1 MRSGFITTILIL
13 LCAAV
18 YAQMD
23 TAKMIL
29 GDWFN
34 NDGDKYNI
42 EINQVIGFSRQHTND
57 SLYLKWTF
65 KENNQLVRS
74 GVYQKNDYPIGFQT
88 QPVNYYLTNGNSTIY
103 FKRKS
108 YEIITLT
115 KGSLTI
121 KRIE

>member
-18 YAQMD
+18 SAQID

-42 EINQVIGFSRQHTND
+42 EINQVIGFSRKHTND
-57 SLYLKWTF
+57 SLYLQWTF
-65 KENNQLVRS
+65 NENNQLVRS
-74 GVYQKNDYPIGFQT
+74 GVYQKRDYPIGFES
-88 QPVNYYLTNGNSTIY
+88 QPVKYHLTNGNSTIY

-115 KGSLTI
+115 EGSLTI

>member
-1 MRSGFITTILIL
+1 MRSGLITTILIL
-13 LCAAV
+13 VCAAV
-18 YAQMD
+18 SAQID

-74 GVYQKNDYPIGFQT
+74 GVYQKKDHPIGFHL

-103 FKRKS
+103 FNRKS
-108 YEIITLT
+108 YKIISLT
-115 KGSLTI
+115 KGSLSL
-121 KRIE
+121 KRME